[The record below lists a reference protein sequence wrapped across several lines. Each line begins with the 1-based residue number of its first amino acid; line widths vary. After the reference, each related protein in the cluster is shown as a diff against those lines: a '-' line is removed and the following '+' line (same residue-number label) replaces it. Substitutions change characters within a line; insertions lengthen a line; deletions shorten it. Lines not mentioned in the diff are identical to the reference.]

1 MSKICIAGSGSWG
14 TALAVL
20 MAANGQDAWL
30 WGRIEDGIREI
41 REKRSNQP
49 YLPGVAIPDRLQV
62 CENLEQALHGARF
75 LVVAV
80 PAQAVRGFL
89 EQIQELL
96 PPGIIIVNV
105 AKGLEIGSGL
115 RISQIYRQVLEDR
128 PYRYAVL
135 SGPSHAEEVARFM
148 PTAITVAAEHPEDAV
163 AVQDAFMN
171 PSFRVY
177 TNSDVAGVELGGSLK
192 NIIALASGISYG
204 LGYGDNTAAALLT
217 RGLQEIIRM
226 GVALGGDPRT
236 FTGLSGLGDLVVTCG
251 SRHSRNRRAGEMI
264 GGGCRP
270 EEAMKAVGMVVE
282 GIYTT
287 RAVYELALDRGVD
300 MPICQA
306 CYNVLYNK
314 ANPADE
320 VGSLMQRE
328 KKNEIEQTL
337 YFVLDPPGQTSP
349 GGQGPLLF

>member
-1 MSKICIAGSGSWG
+1 MNSKSGMPAAEPGKICIAGSGSWG
-14 TALAVL
+14 TALGVL
-20 MAANGQDAWL
+20 LAANGREVWL
-30 WGRIEDGIREI
+30 WGRPQDGIMEI
-41 REKRSNQP
+41 RDRRRHEH
-49 YLPGVAIPDRLQV
+49 YLPGVEIPAVLHACPD
-62 CENLEQALHGARF
+62 LEKALNSARF
-75 LVVAV
+75 LVIAV
-80 PAQAVRGFL
+80 PTQAVRGFL
-89 EQIQELL
+89 AEIRPLL

-105 AKGLEIGSGL
+105 AKGLEIGTGL
-115 RISQIYRQVLEDR
+115 RLSQVYRQVMEGQ

-148 PTAITVAAEHPEDAV
+148 PTAITAAAEHAEDAV

-177 TNSDVAGVELGGSLK
+177 TNSDVAGVELGGALK
-192 NIIALASGISYG
+192 NIIALASGVAYG

-264 GGGCRP
+264 GWGTSP
-270 EEAMKAVGMVVE
+270 EEAMAAIGMVVE
-282 GIYTT
+282 GIHTT
-287 RAVYELALDRGVD
+287 RAVHELAVARGVE

-306 CYNVLYNK
+306 CYNVLYNG

-320 VGSLMQRE
+320 VGRLMLRE

-337 YFVLDPPGQTSP
+337 YFVLNQPD
-349 GGQGPLLF
+349 